1 MRFAFLGVAAAL
13 LLAACQSTPSESDS
27 ASSDASASGSGSG
40 SGSSLTQDNLGSADP
55 GTQEDLEQ
63 RIGDRVF
70 FDFDSSSV
78 RQDQRRTVEL
88 LAEWMQRYDNV
99 QLSIEGHA
107 DERGTREYNLALG
120 ERRANSVEEM
130 LVALGVPQSRLRTI
144 SYGKERP
151 AEIGSNEAAWAAN
164 RRAEFVVR

>member
-1 MRFAFLGVAAAL
+1 MRLAILGFAAAL
-13 LLAACQSTPSESDS
+13 LLAGCQSTPSESDS
-27 ASSDASASGSGSG
+27 ASSDASASNGTGSN
-40 SGSSLTQDNLGSADP
+40 SSLSQENLGSADP

-70 FDFDSSSV
+70 FDFDSSSI
-78 RQDQRRTVEL
+78 RQDQRRTIEL
-88 LAEWMQRYDNV
+88 LAEWLQRYDNV

-120 ERRANSVEEM
+120 ERRANAVEEM
-130 LVALGVPQSRLRTI
+130 LISLGVPESRLRTI

-151 AEIGSNEAAWAAN
+151 AELGSNEQAWAAN

>member
-1 MRFAFLGVAAAL
+1 MRLAILGFAAAL

-27 ASSDASASGSGSG
+27 ASSDASASNGTGSD
-40 SGSSLTQDNLGSADP
+40 SSLSEENLGSADP

-70 FDFDSSSV
+70 FDFDSSRV
-78 RQDQRRTVEL
+78 REDQRRTVEL
-88 LAEWMQRYDNV
+88 LAEWLQRYDNV

-130 LVALGVPQSRLRTI
+130 LISLGVPDSRLRTI

-151 AEIGSNEAAWAAN
+151 AELGSNEEAWAAN

>member
-1 MRFAFLGVAAAL
+1 MRLAILGFAAAL
-13 LLAACQSTPSESDS
+13 LLAGCQSTPSESDS
-27 ASSDASASGSGSG
+27 ASSDASASNGTGSD
-40 SGSSLTQDNLGSADP
+40 SSLSQENLGSADP

-88 LAEWMQRYDNV
+88 LAEWLQRYDNV

-120 ERRANSVEEM
+120 ERRANAVEEM
-130 LVALGVPQSRLRTI
+130 LISLGVPESRLRTI

-151 AEIGSNEAAWAAN
+151 AELGSNEEAWAAN

>member
-1 MRFAFLGVAAAL
+1 MRLAILGFAAAL
-13 LLAACQSTPSESDS
+13 LLAGCQSTPSESDS
-27 ASSDASASGSGSG
+27 ASSDASASNGTGAD
-40 SGSSLTQDNLGSADP
+40 SSLSQENLGSADP

-70 FDFDSSSV
+70 FDFDSSSI

-88 LAEWMQRYDNV
+88 LAEWLQRYDNV

-120 ERRANSVEEM
+120 ERRANAVEEM
-130 LVALGVPQSRLRTI
+130 LISLGVPESRLRTI

-151 AEIGSNEAAWAAN
+151 AELGSNEQAWAAN

>member
-1 MRFAFLGVAAAL
+1 MRLAILGFAAAL
-13 LLAACQSTPSESDS
+13 LLAGCQSTPSESDS
-27 ASSDASASGSGSG
+27 ASSDASASNGTGSD
-40 SGSSLTQDNLGSADP
+40 SSLSQENLGSADP
-55 GTQEDLEQ
+55 GTQEDLAQ

-70 FDFDSSSV
+70 FDFDSSRI

-88 LAEWMQRYDNV
+88 LAEWLQRYDNV

-120 ERRANSVEEM
+120 ERRANAVEEM
-130 LVALGVPQSRLRTI
+130 LISLGVPESRLRTI

-151 AEIGSNEAAWAAN
+151 AELGSNEQAWAAN